1 MLKFLVITFFVLF
14 VFVFIYFGYY
24 QDYKRNPKDFTRSI
38 IGMPIGMILET
49 FGFKTLS
56 EKLKKWTNEGYKD
69 SKK

>member
-1 MLKFLVITFFVLF
+1 MIKLLVITVFILF

-24 QDYKRNPKDFTRSI
+24 QDYKRNPRDFTRSI

-49 FGFKTLS
+49 FGFKTLN
-56 EKLKKWTNEGYKD
+56 EKLKKWVNED